1 MRKINKNSR
10 RGIVNLLADFILT
23 RIDKKENSIIQ
34 VTDCETFFV
43 INGQTTSETV
53 LDIEK
58 IKTDFSEWFGDILK
72 DVGIEKLNTIDV
84 IRYGQEINNIE
95 KGWISVNKEVFVEE
109 SEPIYELAI
118 TSEFPYG
125 YSFNCGRLMTYY
137 SHYIFNHMYS
147 LIDFII
153 SKPSWISSKSLSG
166 ANNSVTGSFSGFS
179 ININAGT
186 YSLPV
191 ISTNK
196 SYSSSFSCMSRST
209 NGTFSLFNIS
219 FNSTQK
225 GQPFIVNSTAILSI
239 Y

>member
-72 DVGIEKLNTIDV
+72 DVGIEKINTIDV
-84 IRYGQEINNIE
+84 IQYGQEINNIE
-95 KGWISVNKEVFVEE
+95 KGWINVNKEVFIEE
-109 SEPIYELAI
+109 PEPIYELAI

-125 YSFNCGRLMTYY
+125 YSLNCGRLMTYY
-137 SHYIFNHMYS
+137 SHYVFNHMYS
-147 LIDFII
+147 LMGTDEVKFYFTKEEDEDEDLRIKIVSNSNYNKDVI
-153 SKPSWISSKSLSG
+153 KSL
-166 ANNSVTGSFSGFS
+166 VLDVFSFDLTEFS
-179 ININAGT
+179 NVVKDYDLMQDILFPGKEKP
-186 YSLPV
+186 YLKQDRLEHV
-191 ISTNK
+191 IV
-196 SYSSSFSCMSRST
+196 F
-209 NGTFSLFNIS
+209 
-219 FNSTQK
+219 
-225 GQPFIVNSTAILSI
+225 
-239 Y
+239 

>member
-125 YSFNCGRLMTYY
+125 YSLNCGRLMTYY

-147 LIDFII
+147 LMGTDEVKFYFTKEEDEDEDLKIKIVSNSRYNKDIV
-153 SKPSWISSKSLSG
+153 KSL
-166 ANNSVTGSFSGFS
+166 VLDVFSFDLTEFNEYVKDYD
-179 ININAGT
+179 IMQDI
-186 YSLPV
+186 
-191 ISTNK
+191 
-196 SYSSSFSCMSRST
+196 
-209 NGTFSLFNIS
+209 LFPGKEKPYLKQDKLKHI
-219 FNSTQK
+219 
-225 GQPFIVNSTAILSI
+225 IVF
-239 Y
+239 

>member
-109 SEPIYELAI
+109 PEPIYELAI

-125 YSFNCGRLMTYY
+125 YSLNCGRLMTYY

-147 LIDFII
+147 LMGTDEVKFYFTKEEDEDEDLKIKIVSNSRYNKDIV
-153 SKPSWISSKSLSG
+153 KSL
-166 ANNSVTGSFSGFS
+166 VLDVFSFDLTEFNEYVKDYD
-179 ININAGT
+179 IMQDI
-186 YSLPV
+186 
-191 ISTNK
+191 
-196 SYSSSFSCMSRST
+196 
-209 NGTFSLFNIS
+209 LFPGKEKPYLKQDKLKHI
-219 FNSTQK
+219 
-225 GQPFIVNSTAILSI
+225 IVF
-239 Y
+239 

>member
-125 YSFNCGRLMTYY
+125 YSLNCGRLMTYY

-147 LIDFII
+147 LMGTDEVKFYFTKEEDEGEDLKIKIVSNSRYNKDIV
-153 SKPSWISSKSLSG
+153 KSL
-166 ANNSVTGSFSGFS
+166 VLDVFSFDLTEFNEYVKDYD
-179 ININAGT
+179 IMQDI
-186 YSLPV
+186 
-191 ISTNK
+191 
-196 SYSSSFSCMSRST
+196 
-209 NGTFSLFNIS
+209 LFPGKEKPYLKQDKLEHI
-219 FNSTQK
+219 
-225 GQPFIVNSTAILSI
+225 IVF
-239 Y
+239 

>member
-125 YSFNCGRLMTYY
+125 YSLNCGRLMTYY

-147 LIDFII
+147 LMGTDEVKFYFTKEEDEDEDLKIKIVSNSRYNKDIV
-153 SKPSWISSKSLSG
+153 KSL
-166 ANNSVTGSFSGFS
+166 VLDVFSFDLTEFNEYVKDYD
-179 ININAGT
+179 IMQDI
-186 YSLPV
+186 
-191 ISTNK
+191 
-196 SYSSSFSCMSRST
+196 
-209 NGTFSLFNIS
+209 LFPGKEKPYLKQDKLEHI
-219 FNSTQK
+219 
-225 GQPFIVNSTAILSI
+225 IVF
-239 Y
+239 

>member
-1 MRKINKNSR
+1 MEIL
-10 RGIVNLLADFILT
+10 IVNLLADFILT

-109 SEPIYELAI
+109 PEPIYELAI

-125 YSFNCGRLMTYY
+125 YSLNCGRLMTYY

-147 LIDFII
+147 LMGTDEVKFYFTKEEDEDEDLKIKIVSNSRYNKDIV
-153 SKPSWISSKSLSG
+153 KSL
-166 ANNSVTGSFSGFS
+166 VLDVFSFDLTEFNEYVKDYD
-179 ININAGT
+179 IMQDI
-186 YSLPV
+186 
-191 ISTNK
+191 
-196 SYSSSFSCMSRST
+196 
-209 NGTFSLFNIS
+209 LFPGKEKPYLKQDKLKHI
-219 FNSTQK
+219 
-225 GQPFIVNSTAILSI
+225 IVF
-239 Y
+239 

>member
-10 RGIVNLLADFILT
+10 RGIVNLFADFILT

-72 DVGIEKLNTIDV
+72 DVGIEKINTID
-84 IRYGQEINNIE
+84 IIHYGEEINNIE
-95 KGWISVNKEVFVEE
+95 KGWVNVNKDVFIEE
-109 SEPIYELAI
+109 PEPIYELAI

-125 YSFNCGRLMTYY
+125 YSHNCGRLMTYY

-147 LIDFII
+147 LMGTDEVKFYFTKEEDEDEDLKIKIVSDSKIDNKSI
-153 SKPSWISSKSLSG
+153 KSLILD
-166 ANNSVTGSFSGFS
+166 VFSFDLSEFNETVKDYDLLQDILFPGKEKP
-179 ININAGT
+179 
-186 YSLPV
+186 YLKQDMLEHV
-191 ISTNK
+191 I
-196 SYSSSFSCMSRST
+196 
-209 NGTFSLFNIS
+209 LF
-219 FNSTQK
+219 
-225 GQPFIVNSTAILSI
+225 
-239 Y
+239 